1 MSVAEDWSN
10 AFLKN
15 KTLLHIDISHNAFD
29 SVEIETFRMGLD
41 QNHTILGLHSAGNEC
56 FTDAMGFT
64 VQNDHDGK
72 ETVEDIAMQSIFS
85 RILPNLEQGVVKNQN
100 KIRIQA
106 NNHCWIC
113 EGWSEFEFEF
123 QPEEWVDIVI
133 VPVKLHLSCDN
144 YVGEILDIDATKTL
158 AANKKHEEEMKKN
171 PPPLVKVATPPPPV
185 AESEPTPAKA
195 SADEVDKFPE
205 KVI

>member
-1 MSVAEDWSN
+1 LSVAEDWSN

-171 PPPLVKVATPPPPV
+171 PPLVKVATPPPPV